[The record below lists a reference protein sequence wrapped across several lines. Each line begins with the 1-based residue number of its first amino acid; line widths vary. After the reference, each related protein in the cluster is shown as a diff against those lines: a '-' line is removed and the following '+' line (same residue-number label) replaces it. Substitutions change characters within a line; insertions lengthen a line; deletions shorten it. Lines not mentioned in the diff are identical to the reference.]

1 MSLLTMLRNVIQT
14 EKHFIALLS
23 VGILAG
29 VCIWGVASPAV
40 FAQAIPGTTPTLG
53 NEKQVSASAI
63 LLDGKGS
70 PVPNGEYE
78 VRFSIYRADRATS
91 DPYPSDTDAT
101 LRVWEETQ
109 QVTVKNGIMNAYL
122 GVTTPFPGTLTFEGG
137 EYFLGVRVGT
147 DSEMVPRKKFGT
159 FTNAINSQFLR
170 GKTIG
175 TNAGDIVTYGTSG
188 KIDIKQLPTGTS
200 GSKLLLANNKD
211 FTGVLNDVSGLLG
224 DVSGL
229 LGDVSNLQGDS
240 HAQNTDTGTDSLT
253 FNIGSGTA
261 VGSNNFDLTVSNAT
275 NAPTLRYS
283 GSAGEWQFSDDGTTF
298 ASLGAGSGSGITGT
312 GTNGFVS
319 YWTGASTLGSEAY
332 LATSRGGTGLDTS
345 SSTGIPVIASGTWSV
360 ASSLGV
366 SQGGTGLTSTP
377 LNGQLL
383 IGNGSDFSLATLSV
397 GNGLSV
403 TNGSGSVSLAL
414 DVTTTGTTSTT
425 QSNSGLELVASG
437 LRLLGGCSDGEILKW
452 DSGSSVWTCSS
463 DLGATT
469 SIINVNEGATAY
481 TGIDTLTFDANDFSI
496 TQLGSEATVAID
508 YANSGIAR
516 LGQDETVTGAW
527 TFSGN
532 ATFGTI
538 AGGVWNGTA
547 IGATYGG
554 TGINTSG
561 STGVPYITG
570 GTWSVDTTA
579 LAVSHGGTGATSL
592 NNLITLGTHTTGN
605 YVAAITAG
613 DGISGSAGSEGATPT
628 LSVNLLTSADGTG
641 STSSN
646 SGLEFQGTSSNELS
660 LIQGCADNEV
670 LSWNDG
676 TSVWQCASVS
686 GVGGV
691 TGSATSGQVAYW
703 SGTSTISGEN
713 QLAVSRGGTNIG
725 SYAIG
730 DILYASGATTLAKL
744 ADIAT
749 GNVLLSG
756 GVGVAPS
763 WGKVALGTH
772 TTGNYVANA
781 STSTLTGLTGGS
793 GGSAG
798 ASLSLALDYSTAL
811 AGDPALSANNAIFG
825 TNGLIF
831 EGATA
836 DTFETFITLAD
847 PSADRT
853 FTFPDLSGTIA
864 TINGAQTFT
873 NAIWN
878 ATAIGA
884 TYGGTGINTASSTG
898 VPYISSG
905 TWSVDATSL
914 AVAHGG
920 TGVATFG
927 GTNTLLYTTSAN
939 TLASLATANSSILV
953 TNGSGVPSLATDI
966 PTAVTIGGAYV
977 YRVGGTDVSLAD
989 GGTGASLSDPNAD
1002 NILFWDDSA
1011 GASTWLALS
1020 SNLSITATTLDLAS
1034 SVNINTLQ
1042 LGANGTDGS
1051 FILYSEQGATDYTT
1065 TFQPGT
1071 QTQNITYTLPNDDGT
1086 SGQVLLTDG
1095 SGTLSWSSV
1104 SGAGGVSGTGTSGYA
1119 TYWDST
1125 NSIAAEQ
1132 YLSLTRGGTG
1142 TTLSNPGADRVL
1154 FWDNSGGA
1162 LTWLAPSSNLS
1173 ITATTLDLASS
1184 VNINTLQLGANG
1196 TDGSFILY
1204 SEQGATDYTTTFQPG
1219 TQTQDITYTL
1229 PNDDGTS
1236 GQVLLTD
1243 GSGTLSWSSVSGAGG
1258 VSGTGTSG
1266 YATYWD
1272 STNSIA
1278 AEQYLSLTR
1287 GGTGT
1292 TLSNPGADRILFW
1305 DNSGGAL
1312 TWLAPS
1318 SNLSITATT
1327 LDLASSVNINTLQLG
1342 ANGTDGSFILYS
1354 EQGATDYTTTF
1365 QPGTQTQDIT
1375 YTLPNDDG
1383 TSGQVLITDG
1393 SGVLSWTSAG
1403 SGGIGDITAIG
1414 DVTSGDAFTSSGI
1427 QGTSLYF
1434 YDVDGR
1440 GQLTSAD
1447 LSAVRTYTLPD
1458 ATGTIIT
1465 TGNLTGITA
1474 TGTIAS
1480 GTWNGT
1486 AIGATYGGTG
1496 LNTSAS
1502 TGVPTINSG
1511 TWSVASSLGVA
1522 LGGTGT
1528 TALASGGILYG
1539 NGTSAIGVLG
1549 VMTNG
1554 QLLIGDGTGAPTLA
1568 ALSEGNGV
1576 TVTNGAGSISLSVN
1590 LLTSADGTGSTSSN
1604 SGLEFQG
1611 TSSNELS
1618 LIQGCADNEV
1628 LSWNDG
1634 TSVWQCASVS
1644 GVGGVTGSATSG
1656 QVAYWSGTSTISG
1669 ENQLAVSRGGTNIG
1683 SYAIGDILYASGAT
1697 TLAKLADIATGNVL
1711 LSGGV
1716 GVAPSWGKVALGTSV
1731 SGTLPVANG
1740 GTGAT
1745 SLNDLIALTTN
1756 TTGNYVA
1763 SISNGN
1769 GISGGD
1775 GGGEGS
1781 SLTLALS
1788 ALTGDWNQTGAYD
1801 IVLNNASSELKILES
1816 SGATFF
1822 GIFDVGDLS
1831 SNDKTYTFPNATGTV
1846 ALGTGAAN
1854 AVAYWSGANT
1864 LTSEA
1869 QLSNTRGGTG
1879 QDSSGWTGVP
1889 YVTAGAWNVSSTL
1902 SLALGGTG
1910 TTLSNP
1916 GADRVLFWDNSGGA
1930 LTWLAPSSN
1939 LSITATT
1946 LDLASSVNI
1955 NTLQLGAN
1963 GTDGSFILY
1972 SEQGATDYTTTF
1984 QPGTQTQNITY
1995 TLPND
2000 DGTSGQVLLT
2010 DGSGTLS
2017 WSSVSGAG
2025 GVSGTGT
2032 SGYATYWDSTNSI
2045 AAEQYL
2051 SLTRGGTGT
2060 TLSNPGADRVLFW
2073 DNSGG
2078 ALTWLAPSSNLSITA
2093 TTPRPRLLRQHQHPP
2108 TRRKRH
2114 RRFFHSLLR
2123 TGRDRLHH
2131 DFPARHPNTRHHLYT
2146 SE

>member
-298 ASLGAGSGSGITGT
+298 TTLAATTGISGT
-312 GTNGFVS
+312 GINGFVS
-319 YWTGASTLGSEAY
+319 YWTGVNTLGSESH

-345 SSTGIPVIASGTWSV
+345 SSTGIPTIASGAWSI

-377 LNGQLL
+377 SNGQLL

-437 LRLLGGCSDGEILKW
+437 LRLLGGCLDGEILKW

-481 TGIDTLTFDANDFSI
+481 TGIDTLTFDADDFSI

-527 TFSGN
+527 TFSGD

-547 IGATYGG
+547 IGAAYGG

-670 LSWNDG
+670 LSWSDG

-763 WGKVALGTH
+763 WGT
-772 TTGNYVANA
+772 
-781 STSTLTGLTGGS
+781 
-793 GGSAG
+793 
-798 ASLSLALDYSTAL
+798 
-811 AGDPALSANNAIFG
+811 
-825 TNGLIF
+825 
-831 EGATA
+831 
-836 DTFETFITLAD
+836 
-847 PSADRT
+847 
-853 FTFPDLSGTIA
+853 
-864 TINGAQTFT
+864 
-873 NAIWN
+873 
-878 ATAIGA
+878 
-884 TYGGTGINTASSTG
+884 
-898 VPYISSG
+898 
-905 TWSVDATSL
+905 
-914 AVAHGG
+914 
-920 TGVATFG
+920 
-927 GTNTLLYTTSAN
+927 
-939 TLASLATANSSILV
+939 
-953 TNGSGVPSLATDI
+953 
-966 PTAVTIGGAYV
+966 
-977 YRVGGTDVSLAD
+977 
-989 GGTGASLSDPNAD
+989 
-1002 NILFWDDSA
+1002 
-1011 GASTWLALS
+1011 
-1020 SNLSITATTLDLAS
+1020 
-1034 SVNINTLQ
+1034 
-1042 LGANGTDGS
+1042 
-1051 FILYSEQGATDYTT
+1051 
-1065 TFQPGT
+1065 
-1071 QTQNITYTLPNDDGT
+1071 
-1086 SGQVLLTDG
+1086 
-1095 SGTLSWSSV
+1095 
-1104 SGAGGVSGTGTSGYA
+1104 
-1119 TYWDST
+1119 
-1125 NSIAAEQ
+1125 
-1132 YLSLTRGGTG
+1132 
-1142 TTLSNPGADRVL
+1142 
-1154 FWDNSGGA
+1154 
-1162 LTWLAPSSNLS
+1162 
-1173 ITATTLDLASS
+1173 
-1184 VNINTLQLGANG
+1184 
-1196 TDGSFILY
+1196 
-1204 SEQGATDYTTTFQPG
+1204 
-1219 TQTQDITYTL
+1219 
-1229 PNDDGTS
+1229 
-1236 GQVLLTD
+1236 
-1243 GSGTLSWSSVSGAGG
+1243 
-1258 VSGTGTSG
+1258 
-1266 YATYWD
+1266 
-1272 STNSIA
+1272 
-1278 AEQYLSLTR
+1278 
-1287 GGTGT
+1287 
-1292 TLSNPGADRILFW
+1292 
-1305 DNSGGAL
+1305 
-1312 TWLAPS
+1312 
-1318 SNLSITATT
+1318 
-1327 LDLASSVNINTLQLG
+1327 
-1342 ANGTDGSFILYS
+1342 
-1354 EQGATDYTTTF
+1354 
-1365 QPGTQTQDIT
+1365 
-1375 YTLPNDDG
+1375 
-1383 TSGQVLITDG
+1383 
-1393 SGVLSWTSAG
+1393 
-1403 SGGIGDITAIG
+1403 
-1414 DVTSGDAFTSSGI
+1414 
-1427 QGTSLYF
+1427 
-1434 YDVDGR
+1434 
-1440 GQLTSAD
+1440 
-1447 LSAVRTYTLPD
+1447 
-1458 ATGTIIT
+1458 
-1465 TGNLTGITA
+1465 
-1474 TGTIAS
+1474 
-1480 GTWNGT
+1480 
-1486 AIGATYGGTG
+1486 
-1496 LNTSAS
+1496 
-1502 TGVPTINSG
+1502 
-1511 TWSVASSLGVA
+1511 
-1522 LGGTGT
+1522 
-1528 TALASGGILYG
+1528 
-1539 NGTSAIGVLG
+1539 
-1549 VMTNG
+1549 
-1554 QLLIGDGTGAPTLA
+1554 
-1568 ALSEGNGV
+1568 
-1576 TVTNGAGSISLSVN
+1576 
-1590 LLTSADGTGSTSSN
+1590 
-1604 SGLEFQG
+1604 
-1611 TSSNELS
+1611 
-1618 LIQGCADNEV
+1618 
-1628 LSWNDG
+1628 
-1634 TSVWQCASVS
+1634 
-1644 GVGGVTGSATSG
+1644 
-1656 QVAYWSGTSTISG
+1656 
-1669 ENQLAVSRGGTNIG
+1669 
-1683 SYAIGDILYASGAT
+1683 
-1697 TLAKLADIATGNVL
+1697 
-1711 LSGGV
+1711 
-1716 GVAPSWGKVALGTSV
+1716 VALGTSI

-1781 SLTLALS
+1781 SLTLALG

-1831 SNDKTYTFPNATGTV
+1831 
-1846 ALGTGAAN
+1846 
-1854 AVAYWSGANT
+1854 
-1864 LTSEA
+1864 
-1869 QLSNTRGGTG
+1869 
-1879 QDSSGWTGVP
+1879 
-1889 YVTAGAWNVSSTL
+1889 
-1902 SLALGGTG
+1902 
-1910 TTLSNP
+1910 
-1916 GADRVLFWDNSGGA
+1916 
-1930 LTWLAPSSN
+1930 
-1939 LSITATT
+1939 
-1946 LDLASSVNI
+1946 
-1955 NTLQLGAN
+1955 
-1963 GTDGSFILY
+1963 
-1972 SEQGATDYTTTF
+1972 
-1984 QPGTQTQNITY
+1984 
-1995 TLPND
+1995 
-2000 DGTSGQVLLT
+2000 
-2010 DGSGTLS
+2010 
-2017 WSSVSGAG
+2017 
-2025 GVSGTGT
+2025 
-2032 SGYATYWDSTNSI
+2032 
-2045 AAEQYL
+2045 
-2051 SLTRGGTGT
+2051 
-2060 TLSNPGADRVLFW
+2060 
-2073 DNSGG
+2073 
-2078 ALTWLAPSSNLSITA
+2078 
-2093 TTPRPRLLRQHQHPP
+2093 
-2108 TRRKRH
+2108 
-2114 RRFFHSLLR
+2114 
-2123 TGRDRLHH
+2123 
-2131 DFPARHPNTRHHLYT
+2131 
-2146 SE
+2146 